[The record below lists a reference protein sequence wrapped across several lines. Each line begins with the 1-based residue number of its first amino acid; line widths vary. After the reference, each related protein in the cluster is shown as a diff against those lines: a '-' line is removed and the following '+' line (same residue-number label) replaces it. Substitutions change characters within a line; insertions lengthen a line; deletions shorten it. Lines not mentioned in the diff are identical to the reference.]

1 MSNAE
6 PAPVAAEPAGAVL
19 GARQDAL
26 ARALDAALQ
35 AERNGSFLD
44 LVRQHPRR
52 ARGLARRFERVVM
65 GTAGDALPA
74 DALPGTARWLLR
86 WLVARLR
93 PDHEGHLDG
102 IPDAAWLHLSA
113 WRPVLALAAVAGF
126 VAVPDFPRHYRRRS
140 GEPALENLCGLWN
153 VGQSTV
159 YRLME
164 RGRRQMA
171 HALLV
176 PAMDAARRLSLRSAV
191 LWELVRVADDAD
203 VGQPAWHERQAE
215 RVLRQGDAA
224 SALWHLW
231 RAQAWTRFARALAGS
246 ASELAVAPETDALVA
261 RVLAEPLPPG
271 LAVDLWIAKAA
282 LGRERGS
289 TDDELR
295 ALERARQLAQASQE
309 PLPQAIAQSELG
321 KFYQSRDIDR
331 AIACYQDAVELL
343 GHRGPV
349 EADADV
355 AAVLVTAYVRL
366 AWQYLQRSD
375 ERSRGLLD
383 RAEAIRERIRLPD
396 DVLGVVEQVWAE
408 YWRRAGDHNRSLE
421 HRYRA
426 LTIFERLGERRSI
439 ISTYLNLCANYNS
452 VGDSDAAI
460 HFAEMVLKEAQLG
473 GVRNESLINAHLA
486 LGTAHFAAGR
496 LAESIAAHGEALRL
510 AEAASLRLQRFRA
523 HYNLA
528 EVYFT
533 RFRDGGEVAD
543 EQAGDEH
550 VKQALASPDSES
562 TTVAHDATRRLK
574 SEVLGTTSASERT
587 QNLSRL
593 QPAETAVHAG
603 EWAEIER
610 QRVCLSMPDSA
621 EVHAR
626 AHLAIAHAYTAIAAK
641 EREAALALI
650 EHNSLRA
657 RFVAELDAL
666 RQTFERELTREQQL
680 GTAWKQ
686 AAADLVDDTRRAAL
700 IAHLLKDGAVNKS
713 AYGELCGVSPAT
725 ASKHLGQLAERGLL
739 VQRGKGPAT
748 RYELPSAAA
757 G

>member
-1 MSNAE
+1 MSSVE
-6 PAPVAAEPAGAVL
+6 PGHSGSEPTGASTEVRKDVL
-19 GARQDAL
+19 VRV
-26 ARALDAALQ
+26 LDAALQ

-52 ARGLARRFERVVM
+52 VRGLTRRFERVVL
-65 GTAGDALPA
+65 GTAGDSLPA
-74 DALPGTARWLLR
+74 DALPGSARWLLR
-86 WLVARLR
+86 WLVAQLR
-93 PDHEGHLDG
+93 PDHEGHFDG
-102 IPDAAWLHLSA
+102 IPDAAWLHLGA
-113 WRPVLALAAVAGF
+113 WRPVLAVAAAAGF
-126 VAVPDFPRHYRRRS
+126 IAVPDFPRTYRRRA

-164 RGRRQMA
+164 RGRRQMTQ
-171 HALLV
+171 ALMEPL
-176 PAMDAARRLSLRSAV
+176 DAARRFSMRSAV
-191 LWELVRVADDAD
+191 MMELAHVADDAE
-203 VGQPAWHERQAE
+203 VGRPHWHERQAE

-231 RAQAWTRFARALAGS
+231 RAQAWARFAKALAGS
-246 ASELAVAPETDALVA
+246 ASELALEPETDALLA
-261 RVLAEPLPPG
+261 RALAEPLPPR
-271 LAVDLWIAKAA
+271 LAVDLWVAKAA

-289 TDDELR
+289 TEDELR
-295 ALERARQLAQASQE
+295 SLERARQLAQASQD
-309 PLPQAIAQSELG
+309 PLSQAMAQSELG

-343 GHRGPV
+343 GHRDPA
-349 EADADV
+349 ETDV
-355 AAVLVTAYVRL
+355 DIAPVLVTAYVRL

-383 RAEAIRERIRLPD
+383 RAEAIRERTRLPD

-408 YWRRAGDHNRSLE
+408 YWRRSGDHSRSLE
-421 HRYRA
+421 HRFRA

-439 ISTYLNLCANYNS
+439 ISTYLNLCANYNTI
-452 VGDSDAAI
+452 GDSAAAI
-460 HFAEMVLKEAQLG
+460 HFAQMVLKEAQLG

-496 LAESIAAHGEALRL
+496 LEESISAHGEALKL
-510 AEAASLRLQRFRA
+510 AEATSLRLQRFRA

-533 RFRDGGEVAD
+533 RFREGGDPAD
-543 EQAGDEH
+543 ELAGDEH
-550 VKQALASPDSES
+550 IKFALAAPDTES
-562 TTVAHDATRRLK
+562 TTVARDATRRLK
-574 SEVLGTTSASERT
+574 AEVLGTTSPSERT
-587 QNLSRL
+587 ENLSRL
-593 QPAETAVHAG
+593 QPAEMAVHAG
-603 EWAEIER
+603 EWADVEQQR
-610 QRVCLSMPDSA
+610 QALSIPA
-621 EVHAR
+621 APEVHAR

-650 EHNSLRA
+650 DKHGLREH
-657 RFVAELDAL
+657 FVAELDAL

-680 GTAWKQ
+680 AAAWQ
-686 AAADLVDDTRRAAL
+686 QTAADLVDDSRRAAL

-713 AYGELCGVSPAT
+713 AYGDLCGVAPAT
-725 ASKHLGQLAERGLL
+725 ASKHLGLLAERGLL

-748 RYELPSAAA
+748 RYELPSATA